1 MPAERLSMRQIRE
14 VLRLCFESRLP
25 QRAVARSL
33 GLSQGAVSGYLS
45 RARAVGIA
53 WPLSEDLDVPSPNRA
68 SAADPPVFRMAA
80 ERAAL

>member
-33 GLSQGAVSGYLS
+33 GLSQGAVSDYLS
-45 RARAVGIA
+45 RHGRLA
-53 WPLSEDLDVPSPNRA
+53 
-68 SAADPPVFRMAA
+68 
-80 ERAAL
+80 

>member
-1 MPAERLSMRQIRE
+1 VLYKRAGRLFGDLSQARGEGRLPRLLTTLERVRLLII
-14 VLRLCFESRLP
+14 VLRPWFESRLP

-53 WPLSEDLDVPSPNRA
+53 
-68 SAADPPVFRMAA
+68 
-80 ERAAL
+80 

>member
-33 GLSQGAVSGYLS
+33 GLSQRLVGLPRSWRTG
-45 RARAVGIA
+45 RQGIGIDDRGHAVGI
-53 WPLSEDLDVPSPNRA
+53 E
-68 SAADPPVFRMAA
+68 MAFGGP
-80 ERAAL
+80 EG